1 MFKQFLEASA
11 SRTIGHFKI
20 DRYNHELKCQISL
33 RLKSQISTR
42 WFLIHPCA
50 LMKYGTN
57 YSWKYLRTTDVKKI
71 LGVINLPLSF
81 HLIRNHL
88 IQSPWLKQKLMI
100 QIINQNLYSFIDIKI
115 LDLELISNH
124 AKDII
129 KLMIIIFARFGPGA
143 LYL

>member
-1 MFKQFLEASA
+1 
-11 SRTIGHFKI
+11 
-20 DRYNHELKCQISL
+20 
-33 RLKSQISTR
+33 
-42 WFLIHPCA
+42 
-50 LMKYGTN
+50 MKYGTN
-57 YSWKYLRTTDVKKI
+57 YSWKCLRTTDVKKI
-71 LGVINLPLSF
+71 LGVINFPLSF

-129 KLMIIIFARFGPGA
+129 KLMIIMVPAKFGLDPDFYGLQRA
-143 LYL
+143 SDTKSMKTKKEGF